1 MSHEEHYCFDK
12 MLHILYFCL
21 SEDTMLIQSEET
33 GHDLLS
39 GPFPLHC
46 QSSVDNALKLLW

>member
-1 MSHEEHYCFDK
+1 
-12 MLHILYFCL
+12 
-21 SEDTMLIQSEET
+21 MLIQSEET
-33 GHDLLS
+33 GHDLLNNEVNRGVMEVDVNYSFFLS